1 MWGYFVIEH
10 LDRTTLE
17 TILNVLPI
25 ELSFIDKNDEVKFF
39 NKNGDRIFLRPRNVI
54 GKKVQNC
61 HPLKSLQK
69 VVQIIDAFK
78 SEEKDSAEF
87 WIDFKGMK
95 VYIRYFPIRNDKGEY
110 LGTLEVSQNI
120 TGLKKLEGEK
130 RLVDWE

>member
-1 MWGYFVIEH
+1 MIEN
-10 LDRTTLE
+10 LDNKTLE
-17 TILNVLPI
+17 AILNVIPI
-25 ELSFIDKNDEVKFF
+25 EISFIDKNDEVKYF
-39 NKNGDRIFLRPRNVI
+39 NKNADRIFPRPRSVI
-54 GKKVQNC
+54 GKKVQQC

-78 SEEKDSAEF
+78 SDEKNIAEF

-95 VYIRYFPIRNDKGEY
+95 VYIRYFPVRNKKGEY
-110 LGTLEVSQNI
+110 LGTVEVSQNI

>member
-1 MWGYFVIEH
+1 MIENITK
-10 LDRTTLE
+10 TTLE
-17 TILNVLPI
+17 AILNILPLEI
-25 ELSFIDKNDEVKFF
+25 SFIDKNDEVKYF
-39 NKNGDRIFLRPRNVI
+39 NKNGARMFPRPRSVI
-54 GKKVQNC
+54 GKNVQKC

-78 SEEKDSAEF
+78 SGEKDSAEF

-120 TGLKKLEGEK
+120 TGLKNLEGEK
-130 RLVDWE
+130 RLVAWE